1 MRVAHLFAL
10 AVVPDPE
17 CRILLLE
24 PAERGRHLVVL
35 GASLQRVASGVRAA
49 AARRTSGNERT
60 LLILI
65 AKETTAGGT
74 NMDVSEHRVP
84 VVNVSPLWQL
94 TPNSAAISPDLRQ
107 YQ

>member
-17 CRILLLE
+17 CRILLLK
-24 PAERGRHLVVL
+24 PAERGRQLVVL
-35 GASLQRVASGVRAA
+35 GASLQRVASGVR

>member
-1 MRVAHLFAL
+1 M
-10 AVVPDPE
+10 
-17 CRILLLE
+17 
-24 PAERGRHLVVL
+24 
-35 GASLQRVASGVRAA
+35 
-49 AARRTSGNERT
+49 
-60 LLILI
+60 LILI

>member
-24 PAERGRHLVVL
+24 PAERGRQLVVL
-35 GASLQRVASGVRAA
+35 GASLQRVASGVR